1 MEAVDAALRVAGARR
16 RLAVRREQI
25 VIVDAALAGRPQTL
39 IARLA
44 GVSQPHVS
52 RTLAR
57 VRSECGG
64 ELRRLHPSAL
74 DVIDQH
80 DAGEID
86 RVEMMR
92 LLHAL
97 RFTDGLV
104 ADVNGVATDAYI
116 RGSWDDIEHAFQQ
129 EKLTYGEYS
138 ELFSAH
144 RAREQVTTTA
154 SQ

>member
-1 MEAVDAALRVAGARR
+1 MEAIDATLRVAGARR

-25 VIVDAALAGRPQTL
+25 AIVDAALAGRPQTL

-57 VRSECGG
+57 VKRECGG
-64 ELRRLHPSAL
+64 QLRPLHLSAL
-74 DVIDQH
+74 DVIDHH

-92 LLHAL
+92 LLHAV
-97 RFTDGLV
+97 RFTDGVV
-104 ADVNGVATDAYI
+104 ADVNGVATDAYR

-138 ELFSAH
+138 GLFAAH
-144 RAREQVTTTA
+144 RERQRRATTVV
-154 SQ
+154 Q